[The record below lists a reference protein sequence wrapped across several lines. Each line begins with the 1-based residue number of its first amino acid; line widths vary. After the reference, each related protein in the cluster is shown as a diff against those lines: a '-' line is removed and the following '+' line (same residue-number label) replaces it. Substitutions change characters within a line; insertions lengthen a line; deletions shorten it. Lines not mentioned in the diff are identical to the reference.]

1 MVRSQRFWIN
11 RTATV
16 GSQWSTIE
24 NFLNC
29 CHQRSQRLSRT
40 NPCLRRTLKIFLTK
54 RIMRSQTPP
63 TCDAP
68 EKLTSTWYYS
78 GVGKLLSSAYSSC
91 LRLHEFLSATWVH
104 TIVTPYHLWRLSF
117 SGKYA
122 KTANKRICFER
133 LGHFNMDCSN
143 NQAGQ
148 KTP

>member
-40 NPCLRRTLKIFLTK
+40 NPCLRRTLKIFLTE

-68 EKLTSTWYYS
+68 EKLNFHLILFWCRKTSIF
-78 GVGKLLSSAYSSC
+78 C
-91 LRLHEFLSATWVH
+91 LFQLFEASRISLGTWVH
-104 TIVTPYHLWRLSF
+104 TIVTLYHLWRLSF